1 MRALVVL
8 IMTMPF
14 IMTIVRMVFIVRK
27 IMPVIMVFVEI
38 VIEPLILTGVTVN
51 VFSGNIIGLGFVIRN
66 LFRLPDFLPRFPLFV
81 PKFCPPAHKG
91 KKSRLTPKL

>member
-1 MRALVVL
+1 MRALVAL

-14 IMTIVRMVFIVRK
+14 IMTVVRMVFIIRK

-38 VIEPLILTGVTVN
+38 VIEPLLPGGVTAD

-66 LFRLPDFLPRFPLFV
+66 PFRLPDFLTEISALR
-81 PKFCPPAHKG
+81 A
-91 KKSRLTPKL
+91 

>member
-8 IMTMPF
+8 IMPF
-14 IMTIVRMVFIVRK
+14 IMTVVRMVFIIRK

-66 LFRLPDFLPRFPLFV
+66 LFRLPRFLTEISAFR
-81 PKFCPPAHKG
+81 A
-91 KKSRLTPKL
+91 

>member
-1 MRALVVL
+1 MMGLVVL

-14 IMTIVRMVFIVRK
+14 IMTVVRMVFIIRK

-38 VIEPLILTGVTVN
+38 VIEPLIPTGVTAN

-66 LFRLPDFLPRFPLFV
+66 LFRLPRFLTEI
-81 PKFCPPAHKG
+81 PAF
-91 KKSRLTPKL
+91 RA

>member
-8 IMTMPF
+8 IMPF
-14 IMTIVRMVFIVRK
+14 IMTVVRMVFIIRK

-66 LFRLPDFLPRFPLFV
+66 LFRLPHFLTEISAFR
-81 PKFCPPAHKG
+81 A
-91 KKSRLTPKL
+91 

>member
-8 IMTMPF
+8 IMPF
-14 IMTIVRMVFIVRK
+14 IMTVVRMVFIIRK

-51 VFSGNIIGLGFVIRN
+51 VFSGNIIGLGFDIRN
-66 LFRLPDFLPRFPLFV
+66 LFRLPHFLTEISAFR
-81 PKFCPPAHKG
+81 A
-91 KKSRLTPKL
+91 